1 MSYINSYG
9 QSVGPISIDTTWLS
23 TRAIPVYTNKDE
35 SQKYNYICFSYN
47 KNFSTTDTDQ
57 LAPLYA
63 RTPSWGSYI
72 NEENKLVPCAPLNSV
87 ATIQWVMEY
96 ASLSPGEQPG
106 FDVNDFVT
114 INQLQ
119 NAKDELNS
127 KIATNTR
134 NISINASNISK
145 NTIEINNIKENPF
158 PNGLWLMCGGA

>member
-1 MSYINSYG
+1 
-9 QSVGPISIDTTWLS
+9 
-23 TRAIPVYTNKDE
+23 
-35 SQKYNYICFSYN
+35 
-47 KNFSTTDTDQ
+47 
-57 LAPLYA
+57 
-63 RTPSWGSYI
+63 
-72 NEENKLVPCAPLNSV
+72 
-87 ATIQWVMEY
+87 MEY

-158 PNGLWLMCGGA
+158 PNGL